1 MATQFDH
8 PNNGMVNP
16 AVWRRKL
23 DNRSRK
29 ILDIIV
35 LKYYRSSE
43 LSSRVRLSHQ
53 RPKRF

>member
-8 PNNGMVNP
+8 PNDGMVNP
-16 AVWRRKL
+16 AIWRRKL

-53 RPKRF
+53 RPK